1 MPVLLL
7 LQMDVPFLERW
18 ITFSCLWG
26 KGLLLFAPLRTV
38 SAASSMSVFLSWS
51 QAWPLAVHYS
61 LAQPCPASL
70 SPRPLNTQRS
80 GLAAVTLG
88 SPNPL

>member
-26 KGLLLFAPLRTV
+26 KGLLLFAASRAVVPAAVGLGRGMRRAPCH
-38 SAASSMSVFLSWS
+38 SAACVFVRCE
-51 QAWPLAVHYS
+51 Q
-61 LAQPCPASL
+61 ASL
-70 SPRPLNTQRS
+70 S
-80 GLAAVTLG
+80 
-88 SPNPL
+88 